1 MTNKKA
7 DILLRIRNRIY
18 AGYYWPREQMVETR
32 LAEEMRVSRTVIR
45 DILKELEV
53 KGLVTIIP
61 NRGAF
66 VAELSYDKMK
76 EILEL
81 EAILEGSAAYLATPR
96 LGTEQI
102 EALDHL
108 LQKSKNLPLD
118 AIQAWAKYN
127 WEFHRTILTA
137 CGNGK
142 LIKIVR
148 HNVRFVKYWFVQL
161 SIPEEIAQRNL
172 GHEEII
178 SMIKK
183 RNAARVRELME
194 AHLMFAAEDL
204 IKRIQSTAP
213 NLIRSERVRGQ
224 APSLVEARRA

>member
-7 DILLRIRNRIY
+7 DILFRIRDRIY

-45 DILKELEV
+45 DVLKELEV
-53 KGLVTIIP
+53 MGLVTIIP
-61 NRGAF
+61 NRGSF
-66 VAELSYDKMK
+66 VAELSYDRMK
-76 EILEL
+76 ETLEL

-96 LGTEQI
+96 LGTKQI
-102 EALDHL
+102 EALGRL
-108 LQKSKNLPLD
+108 LQKSRNLPLD
-118 AIQAWAKYN
+118 AIQSWAKYN

-137 CGNGK
+137 CGNEK
-142 LIKIVR
+142 LIEMIR

-172 GHEEII
+172 GHEDIL
-178 SMIKK
+178 SVIKK

-194 AHLMFAAEDL
+194 AHLMFAAEEL

-213 NLIRSERVRGQ
+213 NLIRSDRVRGQ
-224 APSLVEARRA
+224 TPSLVEARRV